1 MKKGRKR
8 SFKVLFFS
16 TEYYSIPRN
25 LLILWS
31 GVFFEAPYQQ
41 EKEIMKKIFWGAA
54 LFLATI
60 ASMNFDIQARS
71 KEEDQL
77 VKEMT
82 TGLPVYLGNGLTW
95 RTFDIDNEGTL
106 VIGILSNN
114 LPEAAQVDDKM
125 RDDYKRVLT
134 GESSKYAALS
144 RALGRKLII
153 NIINPYNELCI
164 SETLNP

>member
-1 MKKGRKR
+1 MAPDQFVDW
-8 SFKVLFFS
+8 SFVTPEQKENKV
-16 TEYYSIPRN
+16 
-25 LLILWS
+25 
-31 GVFFEAPYQQ
+31 
-41 EKEIMKKIFWGAA
+41 MKKIFLGAV

-60 ASMNFDIQARS
+60 ASISFDSQARS

-77 VKEMT
+77 VKEMSA
-82 TGLPVYLGNGLTW
+82 GLPVYMGNGLTW

-134 GESSKYAALS
+134 GENSKYAALS